1 MIHNIR
7 FRIFVYN
14 DENEEELIEGLLNI
28 LPNCEIQKED
38 AEGIFEEPITILT
51 GLVDKKRFT
60 KEFFNNL
67 KNLDKDQLNKL
78 LNDLDKKMDDN
89 GNLFLRFSI
98 EDAINGKW
106 TIVDSGNCIHLKVKI
121 AAYPAKKE
129 IAISNLEKNI
139 IA

>member
-7 FRIFVYN
+7 FRIFIYN
-14 DENEEELIEGLLNI
+14 DEDEEELIQGLLNI
-28 LPNCEIQKED
+28 LPNCEIQKEEV
-38 AEGIFEEPITILT
+38 EGIFEEPITILT

-67 KNLDKDQLNKL
+67 KNLDKYQLTKL
-78 LNDLDKKMDDN
+78 LTDLDKKMDDN

-98 EDAINGKW
+98 EDAIDGKW

-129 IAISNLEKNI
+129 IAISKLKENI
-139 IA
+139 EI

>member
-14 DENEEELIEGLLNI
+14 NENEDDLSQALLNI
-28 LPNCEIQKED
+28 LPEAIIQKED
-38 AEGIFEEPITILT
+38 AEGIFEDDITILT
-51 GLVDKKRFT
+51 GLVDKKRYT
-60 KEFFNNL
+60 KEFFKSL

-78 LNDLDKKMDDN
+78 ILDLDKKMDEH
-89 GNLFLRFSI
+89 GNLFLRFDI
-98 EDAINGKW
+98 EDAIDEKW

-129 IAISNLEKNI
+129 IAIKKIKEELD
-139 IA
+139 